1 MTSPFLEPAGL
12 DLSFREGQVITTGI
26 TTRNPATPATPAA
39 PGTWNI
45 NGMTFDSWLQLNH
58 NTDLTITQHP
68 VETGAPITDHSFSN
82 PRRFSFTLGMTDTA
96 TAPSVGGTASRSVN
110 AYNAIVAM
118 QQSRQFLT
126 LTCKYGTYRN
136 ILIQSINATD
146 DWQTVNAS
154 RLTVVLQQVIVA
166 NTDQTRIT
174 TAPQTVNQTS
184 RGQVAPQGLSNQ
196 IVKAAT
202 SFLKGFFSGG

>member
-1 MTSPFLEPAGL
+1 MGIIS
-12 DLSFREGQVITTGI
+12 TGI
-26 TTRNPATPATPAA
+26 NAQGPATPAA

-58 NTDLTITQHP
+58 NTELTITQHP

-82 PRRFSFTLGMTDTA
+82 PWRFSFTLGMTDTA
-96 TAPSVGGTASRSVN
+96 TTPSVGGTASRSVN

-184 RGQVAPQGLSNQ
+184 RGNQQGSTINRQ
-196 IVKAAT
+196 IAEATIGYLGGAAKAAIT
-202 SFLKGFFSGG
+202 LGVNAFNSLIRR